1 MNLQMRLSI
10 QQEPELGLKVKM
22 LQGKQVVR
30 LKSSTLTV
38 ISPTE
43 TKEFHMEATTTRIA
57 G

>member
-43 TKEFHMEATTTRIA
+43 TKGFHMEVTATRIT

>member
-43 TKEFHMEATTTRIA
+43 TKEFHMEATATRIT

>member
-43 TKEFHMEATTTRIA
+43 TKEFHMEVTATRIA